1 MKRKSNFIKGI
12 IDGMPICLG
21 YISVAFAFG
30 IFATESGLSVLET
43 LFISMTNVTS
53 AGQLAAVPIITTGGS
68 LAELALCQIIINLRC
83 ALMSTSLSQ
92 KLDKSIRLF
101 DRFLIAFVNT
111 DEVFAVA
118 SGKKHNVKRNY
129 MYGLIITPYLGWSIG
144 TLIGA
149 LAGNIL
155 PTGIVSA
162 LGIAIYGM
170 FVAIVVPEMKENSK
184 TALAVALSIVLS
196 CAFEFLPLLNKV
208 PDGFTVII
216 CAVTASLLFAF
227 IFPIEVK
234 EEYENE

>member
-1 MKRKSNFIKGI
+1 MKRKNNFLKGI
-12 IDGMPICLG
+12 IDGMPISLG

-30 IFATESGLSVLET
+30 IFATDSGLSVLET

-68 LAELALCQIIINLRC
+68 LAELALCQIIINLRY

-129 MYGLIITPYLGWSIG
+129 MYGLILTPYLGWSVG

-155 PTGIVSA
+155 PTGVVSA